1 MGRKGL
7 WDLKTLPP
15 LEAKIGLAR
24 WSGALSGVFRTIHP
38 WPILGAWLLLFPFV
52 PGTAGATPSNVG
64 IEFLER
70 RVKADPDDYVAWNY
84 LAPRYL
90 ERARVTGDD
99 VWIARATQAAEAS
112 LQALGDTQNLG
123 GVANL
128 ARADL
133 AAHRF
138 ADALAHGERMNKIQ
152 PDGLGQLPIIADA
165 LLNLGDLDAAE
176 RVINNLAQQNES
188 LETEPRLAQL
198 ALARGHID
206 DARKHLT
213 AMRDLARAMSPQ
225 SPLAIAWCEVQLGE
239 LAFRTGDYV
248 TAEPHYQ
255 AALEAL
261 PGWWSAREHIA
272 ELRGAQ
278 GRTAEAFNI
287 YQDVIAKAPR
297 PELIQAIGDLHL
309 FLGEKDAAKTW
320 HDRALAAYRDAAE
333 HGSVAYYH
341 YMAGFFCDSEPD
353 PVEALKAARKDLELR
368 HTAPA
373 LDALAWAQYKGG
385 DAVTAAAT
393 ESKALGTGI
402 KDSHILYH
410 AGLIEMSA
418 GNLAGGEEDLREA
431 AAVNPC
437 FQAFHVHR

>member
-1 MGRKGL
+1 
-7 WDLKTLPP
+7 LKTLPIR
-15 LEAKIGLAR
+15 ATTGLAR
-24 WSGALSGVFRTIHP
+24 GAGALSGGFRIVHP
-38 WPILGAWLLLFPFV
+38 WSILGAWLLLFPFV
-52 PGTAGATPSNVG
+52 PGTAGGTPSNVG

-70 RVKADPDDYVAWNY
+70 RVKSDPDDYIAWNY

-112 LQALGDTQNLG
+112 LQALGETQNLG
-123 GVANL
+123 GLGNL
-128 ARADL
+128 AHADL

-138 ADALAHGERMNKIQ
+138 ADALAHGKRMEEIQ
-152 PDGLGQLPIIADA
+152 PGGIAQLPIIADA

-213 AMRDLARAMSPQ
+213 AMRDLARAMTPP
-225 SPLAIAWCEVQLGE
+225 SPLALAWCEVQLGE
-239 LAFRTGDYV
+239 LAFRTGDYA

-278 GRTAEAFNI
+278 GRSAEAFNI
-287 YQDVIAKAPR
+287 YQEVIAASPR
-297 PELIQAIGDLHL
+297 PELLQAVGDLHL
-309 FLGEKDAAKTW
+309 FLGEKDAAKSW
-320 HDRALAAYRDAAE
+320 HDRALAAFREAGE

-341 YMAGFFCDSEPD
+341 YLAGFFCDSEPN
-353 PVEALKAARKDLELR
+353 PAEALKAAQKDLELR

-385 DAVTAAAT
+385 DATAAAAT
-393 ESKALGTGI
+393 EGKALETGI

-418 GNLAGGEEDLREA
+418 GNLAGGEADLREA
-431 AAVNPC
+431 ATVNPC